1 MLPPVQKDIAKSY
14 IKELENARLS
24 LATANDPAAI
34 KHILGE
40 CAASLQKIIVMT
52 ETTLKLEDSPA
63 TTETKLTSKD
73 TIALLK
79 KTHET
84 FTELAKHQAS
94 EQPYVFADNMEAA
107 PVRVNFKEEIKTM
120 REQYHVAA
128 DTTAVAETTGTIE
141 IPDDFRIEL
150 KQQVYNLQNLL
161 DDITM
166 QGPEDDISA
175 RVTEIEAIVTQLKAD
190 DYKTISKKDAS
201 KLSAHIEQLSVA
213 YPDDSELQQC
223 KSTFKTLAQGFED
236 IAPKP
241 RAM

>member
-94 EQPYVFADNMEAA
+94 EQPYVFADNIEAA

-120 REQYHVAA
+120 RKQYHVAA
-128 DTTAVAETTGTIE
+128 DTTAAAETSSIIE
-141 IPDDFRIEL
+141 IPDDFRIKLE
-150 KQQVYNLQNLL
+150 QQVSNLEELL
-161 DDITM
+161 GDISM

-190 DYKTISKKDAS
+190 DCKTISKKDAS

-241 RAM
+241 GAM